1 MYTYVIFIVD
11 YLESLQ
17 IVFQYQIQI
26 WMKTLL
32 LAEKLYARLQKR
44 TSLTIVVILTH
55 IVIDPQKIIG
65 GVGWGHMDTTLKKYV
80 Y

>member
-1 MYTYVIFIVD
+1 
-11 YLESLQ
+11 
-17 IVFQYQIQI
+17 
-26 WMKTLL
+26 MKTLL
-32 LAEKLYARLQKR
+32 LAEKLYARVQKR
-44 TSLTIVVILTH
+44 TSLTIIVTLRH